1 MFQVGFPTFYKKGVT
16 MTDIIQNEYTATIDT
31 KKRLTIRGAKHHH
44 YAVQVYMDGKIVLSP
59 RILVDPNLIPK
70 STMKII
76 DNSVSNMKKGK
87 VSKPLNLKKYE

>member
-1 MFQVGFPTFYKKGVT
+1 MPE
-16 MTDIIQNEYTATIDT
+16 IIENEYTATIDT

-44 YAVQVYMDGKIVLSP
+44 YAVQVYKDGKIVLSP

-87 VSKPLNLKKYE
+87 VSKSLNLKKYE